1 MNFVEIEKLR
11 VELSSILPRTS
22 GVPKVLLLCSFYKKL
37 LVAND
42 NYLAEAF
49 AAEFI
54 KDFLNELNY
63 FSPFYSEPEKTKDL
77 LSVLEKLREIETLS
91 EHKVEIEKAISLI
104 TNRLE
109 ILSSSLNRKIK
120 SPTEKGE
127 LFFPLLG
134 TVYNSSEIINYS
146 TIEKLK
152 VKISSAKH
160 KDTFVFVPSN
170 HKKETLEE
178 QAKISF
184 ELAKSFIGEYK
195 HRLANHHEV
204 LIYFENRNAEY
215 DGRSLGV
222 ALTIGLIEAFSFH
235 YNLPYI
241 THIKSN
247 VVSTGGVCKN
257 GKLQQLGK
265 EVTEKKVE
273 SVFYSA
279 HEIVILP
286 KADEQI
292 AAEKLEEL
300 KEKYPQRV
308 LKITAVESLEDLLA
322 RRNLIEFKKQ
332 PKVVRAAR
340 AAKKNWI
347 ASTLF
352 LILTLIL
359 IFFYIS
365 EFDDNPAIIEAQE
378 NTMFVKNKSGKIL
391 WKKQIANWVDST
403 GSLKK
408 AVFIN
413 DINDDG
419 KNEVLL
425 TSELFDNDK
434 DISENYRV
442 ACFDK
447 NGNRI
452 WKYFFN
458 DKVASKREDLSNY
471 YAYSYFIGTV
481 IIKKHKLIYLSTR
494 HTSSFSS
501 AIYCLDA
508 KTGKRFG
515 SSFWNSGYIGDG
527 LIYDLDKDSKPELIY
542 TFANNGLKRTG
553 IAVIS
558 LNEIDGQGPTSDEY
572 HIFDKKIA
580 NFQSFILT
588 PNTDYN
594 KYMKGFQN
602 GYVLN
607 SLSISENEKK
617 IYFSLE
623 EGWGRTGFIM
633 SYKLSFDFKKIEPFS
648 QSYFTGNRDY
658 LVREGKLNPPYTD
671 TPEYMALLKSQ
682 VLYWN
687 GKEFVKRNG
696 LKQ

>member
-37 LVAND
+37 LAAND

-49 AAEFI
+49 AVEFI
-54 KDFLNELNY
+54 KDFLNELNS
-63 FSPFYSEPEKTKDL
+63 FSPFYSEPEKTKDF
-77 LSVLEKLREIETLS
+77 LSILEKLREIETLF

-109 ILSSSLNRKIK
+109 ILSSSLNGKIK

-146 TIEKLK
+146 TIEKLT
-152 VKISSAKH
+152 VKISRAKD

-273 SVFYSA
+273 AVFYSA

-286 KADEQI
+286 KADEQT
-292 AAEKLEEL
+292 ATEKLNEL

-308 LKITAVESLEDLLA
+308 LRITAVESLEDLLA

-347 ASTLF
+347 ATTLF
-352 LILTLIL
+352 LLLTLIL
-359 IFFYIS
+359 VFFYVR
-365 EFDDNPAIIEAQE
+365 EFDDNPAILEAQE

-391 WKKQIANWVDST
+391 WTRAISYSKQDNIYKVNPN
-403 GSLKK
+403 
-408 AVFIN
+408 FYHIIE
-413 DINDDG
+413 DINNDG
-419 KNEVLL
+419 INEVIVSQETFTDSLSHL
-425 TSELFDNDK
+425 RSR
-434 DISENYRV
+434 I
-442 ACFDK
+442 ACFDNK
-447 NGNRI
+447 GILLWQSMFKDTVRTKFEIIEPVYNSRLIGIVNEGKRKVLLCSATNGSNFPSAVFKLDAQNGNRI
-452 WKYFFN
+452 
-458 DKVASKREDLSNY
+458 E
-471 YAYSYFIGTV
+471 GT
-481 IIKKHKLIYLSTR
+481 L
-494 HTSSFSS
+494 
-501 AIYCLDA
+501 
-508 KTGKRFG
+508 
-515 SSFWNSGYIGDG
+515 WNPGHIMMG
-527 LIYDLDKDSKPELIY
+527 LIREKE
-542 TFANNGLKRTG
+542 NNQHEIVCNMYNNDYERTG
-553 IAVIS
+553 IFGIDYENLSGTAPNVKEKYKLLGLKNAK
-558 LNEIDGQGPTSDEY
+558 LNFY
-572 HIFDKKIA
+572 
-580 NFQSFILT
+580 LLV

-594 KYMKGFQN
+594 KFYN
-602 GYVLN
+602 NRNNTPALAIY
-607 SLSISENEKK
+607 NEKRFDA
-617 IYFSLE
+617 ITFSTYESASE
-623 EGWGRTGFIM
+623 EQISVGYEYKNRTSDINVV
-633 SYKLSFDFKKIEPFS
+633 II
-648 QSYFTGNRDY
+648 SYFKARRDS
-658 LVREGKLNPPYTD
+658 LVAHGKLNPPYTD

-687 GKEFVKRNG
+687 GKEFVKRKE
-696 LKQ
+696 LK